1 MNKWVIRRKK
11 GNKQLLS
18 ETMGVS
24 DITAQILINRG
35 LLREDVIDEFLE
47 TSITKLD
54 DFTKAHGVFEGIELL
69 CESIANDDKITIYGD
84 YDVDGVTSSTI
95 LYKTIS
101 FLTDN
106 VEYFLPNRHKDGYGL
121 NIKRIDELIDS
132 GTNLIIT
139 CDNGIA
145 SVVENDYIQRKGLK
159 HIVIDHHEE
168 PKEKDKN
175 LLEPNVMIDPKQKI
189 CKYEFKEMC
198 AAGLSYRFS
207 VELLKSLNKRPDFL
221 DEILVFAMIGTI
233 CDIVPLFGDNR
244 IIVKEGLEIFNNNL
258 AINKGLEAI
267 LFRKDVLDKVV
278 TTYTVGFIIGPT
290 INSAGRLL
298 DGHRAVD
305 LFTTSEKNQLE
316 DTADLLYNL
325 NLERQNMTKES
336 TEESIEIIENNDLH
350 KNSVIIIHN
359 KNCDEA
365 VAGIVSGRI
374 KEKYN
379 KPTMMVTGEG
389 ILKAS
394 CRSTS
399 NYDMHQELSKV
410 SEYFIK
416 FGGHK
421 MAAGFSLEEDKFEAF
436 KKAILEN
443 CSLRDE
449 DFVKIIGVDDILE
462 FEQINF
468 KEAMELDILK
478 PYGEGNQQPLFA
490 TTNIKVSSLR
500 VIEDKNTLIFGFKNA
515 DETVEHSAITFSL
528 FDKFVEIIET
538 NFEPF
543 IAKKILNGVIRDID
557 LIFDIVYYIGINEF
571 RGNKKVQ
578 LQLVDFRLS
587 KNA

>member
-11 GNKQLLS
+11 GNKRLLS

-47 TSITKLD
+47 TSLSKLPE
-54 DFTKAHGVFEGIELL
+54 FTKANGVFEGIELL
-69 CESIANDDKITIYGD
+69 CEVIKSGEKITIYGD
-84 YDVDGVTSSTI
+84 YDVDGVTSTTI

-101 FLTDN
+101 FLTKN
-106 VEYFLPNRHKDGYGL
+106 VEYFLPNRHNDGYGL
-121 NIKRIDELIDS
+121 NIKRIDEIIAN
-132 GTNLIIT
+132 GTKLIIT

-145 SVVENDYIQRKGLK
+145 SVVENDYIQRQNIK

-168 PKEKDKN
+168 PKEKNKE
-175 LLEPNVMIDPKQKI
+175 LLEPNVMIDPKQSV
-189 CKYEFKEMC
+189 CGYEFKEMC
-198 AAGLSYRFS
+198 AAGLSYRFCM
-207 VELLKSLNKRPDFL
+207 ELLKSLDKTPDFL
-221 DEILVFAMIGTI
+221 DELLVFAAIGTV

-244 IIVKEGLEIFNNNL
+244 IIVKEGLKIFNNNL
-258 AINKGLEAI
+258 SINKGLEAI
-267 LFRKDVLDKVV
+267 LFRKDVLDKEV
-278 TTYTVGFIIGPT
+278 TPYTVGFIIGPT
-290 INSAGRLL
+290 INSAGRLM

-305 LFTTSEKNQLE
+305 LFTTKDKEILE

-325 NLERQNMTKES
+325 NVERQNMTKTS
-336 TEESIEIIENNDLH
+336 TEESIEIIENNDIY
-350 KNSVIIIHN
+350 KDKVIIIHN

-374 KEKYN
+374 KERYN
-379 KPTMMVTGEG
+379 KPTMMVTGEKV
-389 ILKAS
+389 LKAS
-394 CRSTS
+394 CRSTVQ
-399 NYDMHQELSKV
+399 YDMHEELSKV
-410 SEYFIK
+410 AHHFIK

-421 MAAGFSLEEDKFEAF
+421 MAAGFSLEEENFERF
-436 KKAILEN
+436 KSDILNN
-443 CSLRDE
+443 CSLTDE
-449 DFVKIIGVDDILE
+449 DFIKVIGVDDILE

-490 TTNIKVSSLR
+490 TTNVKVSSLR
-500 VIEDKNTLIFGFKNA
+500 VIEDKNTLIFGFSNI
-515 DETVEHSAITFSL
+515 DNTVEHSAITFSL
-528 FDKFVEIIET
+528 FDEFVEIIES

-543 IAKKILNGVIRDID
+543 IAKKILNGIIRDID

-587 KNA
+587 K